1 MAVIIQQAWHKS
13 ITAEPWLF
21 PSWVVA
27 VSIYRILNAASFPTR
42 SLPDGSP
49 SFGGD
54 AENRAGSGLDG
65 IEPPS
70 HASHSISISGGM
82 FLDAVS
88 ITPAVVSM
96 LPALIISVVTGGATA
111 AEEDASHLERLTG
124 LDPSPAS
131 YRVVPSTVGDDTIR
145 SGVGVVEPIR
155 SATAAFPSFLAS
167 PFNSSNVRSD
177 SSSVIASC

>member
-13 ITAEPWLF
+13 STAEPRLF

-27 VSIYRILNAASFPTR
+27 VSICRILNAASFPTR

-54 AENRAGSGLDG
+54 AENSAGSGLDG

-70 HASHSISISGGM
+70 RASHSISISGGM

-88 ITPAVVSM
+88 ITPAVVSI

-111 AEEDASHLERLTG
+111 AEEEASHLERLTG
-124 LDPSPAS
+124 LAPSSALC
-131 YRVVPSTVGDDTIR
+131 RVVPSTVGDEI
-145 SGVGVVEPIR
+145 I
-155 SATAAFPSFLAS
+155 
-167 PFNSSNVRSD
+167 
-177 SSSVIASC
+177 